1 MMRNSKLQNN
11 MPFQLLDLVMSHD
24 KLKRYISTSMR
35 LMSNELERWMTYV
48 RVTAHNGH
56 MTQSWDG

>member
-1 MMRNSKLQNN
+1 MMRNNKLQNN

-35 LMSNELERWMTYV
+35 LMSNELERGMTYV
-48 RVTAHNGH
+48 RVTADNGH
-56 MTQSWDG
+56 MTQ